1 MYILKCFDKWE
12 RVMARVVERTSADI
26 ADRVVIRALAKLQ
39 LQQNEHES
47 LSQENCVQTDG
58 LFDGIRR
65 AIDSNYGAVWKA
77 HEDGAKKIKKIYN
90 VDKRDKRDGK
100 PDQYSLYYVVWW
112 VSKEVDNKTKN
123 IRDTHEALRQIMDRE
138 FIQKREKAQLKRGFK
153 SEKYDEQENEE
164 RQKKAEADPIYYLW
178 LLSDGNAS
186 AYKERFGLT
195 STLGSKIKNH
205 LNLSHLEDPDRQ
217 FSLGSRIE
225 LARKKLEKIQNTN
238 DFKKKAMEEW
248 NEAFSNIELLQQYI
262 VQQWKLWYKLLE
274 MVKKEKG
281 QNPTSDRLALLETQ
295 EREIET
301 LLNRYLVDR
310 DVEKYKFEKEVTM
323 ESPNKPQ
330 TSFVTNYCSI
340 LINYIPLCY
349 AMGYLDMRKD
359 KNTNP
364 KGRFCVLY
372 STDEIKNKRINELSE
387 HLGDARIMSKV

>member
-12 RVMARVVERTSADI
+12 RVMAHVVERTSADI

-205 LNLSHLEDPDRQ
+205 LNLSDLNLSDLTKNE
-217 FSLGSRIE
+217 
-225 LARKKLEKIQNTN
+225 NTN
-238 DFKKKAMEEW
+238 NFKKKAMEEW
-248 NEAFSNIELLQQYI
+248 NEAFRNIELLQQYI
-262 VQQWKLWYKLLE
+262 VQQWKLWYKMLQLVE
-274 MVKKEKG
+274 ETSNG
-281 QNPTSDRLALLETQ
+281 GTNPLRRKSLAIQAE
-295 EREIET
+295 EIKT
-301 LLNRYLVDR
+301 LLNNYLVDH
-310 DVEKYKFEKEVTM
+310 DVEEYEFEKEVTM
-323 ESPNKPQ
+323 DSSDEPQ
-330 TSFVTNYCSI
+330 TSVVILYCYI

-349 AMGYLDMRKD
+349 AMGYLNMKQ
-359 KNTNP
+359 NEVTNP
-364 KGRFCVLY
+364 EGRFCVLY
-372 STDEIKNKRINELSE
+372 STEEIKNEHIKKLAE
-387 HLGDARIMSKV
+387 HLQDAQSYPSISKMLEAI